1 LGRLDQIKL
10 NRVKTNNLK
19 GFDVRIPLGQLTVVT
34 GVSGSGKSSLVF
46 DSLYGES
53 YRRYVES
60 LSSFARQ
67 YLKALPRP
75 DVQAVEGLPAAIA
88 VQQSRQGQNNRSTVG
103 TMTELLDLLRVVF
116 SHVSQV
122 YCCGHLIRKETGR
135 TIASTIAQRLPAGDR
150 CLILA
155 PLVEWKHLK
164 ANELKS
170 QLEAQGFT
178 RAFVDDEICRIEDKP
193 AKDLRRGHVVV
204 DRVTVD
210 EANHARLVDSCQL
223 ALRLGRGHM
232 RAKALADKGM
242 DQSFEAAMICPDC
255 RTQYHEPSL
264 SLFNFNHP
272 LGACSSC
279 QGFGRVAELDAHKL
293 MPDLELSLADHGV
306 AAWNFGQHAGYYRV
320 ALQSAKAHGVDPNK
334 AFEDYTEDEWSWL
347 FNGDETGRFSGI
359 YGYFAWLDTKKYKP
373 HYRIHAARYKTYV
386 VCGEC
391 NGKRLSPISLR
402 YKVAERDMGEL
413 GELTLD
419 QLSDWFAGLIQM
431 SEQQPS
437 QAQALSLG
445 VREALDEAVLRLNYL
460 KKVGL
465 SYLSL
470 NRLSRSLSGGELQ
483 RINMARSLGN
493 QLTATLFCLD
503 EPSSGL
509 HPRDSHRLLEVLCEL
524 RDQGN
529 TVVLVEHENALID
542 GADHLIEIG
551 PKAGAD
557 GGELVYQG
565 DAASYERKPVLFKH
579 SLWAENP
586 KTQFI
591 RLTGARTHNL
601 KGIDVRIPLNAIT
614 TVCGVSGSGKTSLI
628 QHTLYPLV
636 CEEIG
641 KETGELDSE
650 ALADGVSCDGD
661 ISRIKDIVMVSQE
674 GIGRSTRSSIA
685 TYLGIYKEV
694 RDLLAQTPLARARKY
709 KPGYFSFNVA
719 GGRCETCKGL
729 GTVVED
735 LSFLG
740 DMDVICPSCEGQR
753 FQKAALEVQYKGKHI
768 LDILAMTA
776 AEARGF
782 FKESKPISRILDIVI
797 DMGLGYLSLG
807 QHTSSFSGGEAQRL
821 KTTKFLL
828 EKHNDGSRIFIF
840 DEPTTG
846 LSDQDVT
853 QLMRQMK
860 VLVDG
865 GHTVIVVE
873 HHLGVIKSSDWVIE
887 IGPDAAD
894 AGGELVYEGG
904 PVEMKDKKTHTAR
917 FMKY

>member
-1 LGRLDQIKL
+1 MGRLDLIKL

-19 GFDVRIPLGQLTVVT
+19 GFDVSIPLGQLTVVT

-135 TIASTIAQRLPAGDR
+135 TIAATIAKHMSQDR
-150 CLILA
+150 CLLLA

-178 RAFVDDEICRIEDKP
+178 RAFVDDQVCRIEQTT
-193 AKDLRRGHVVV
+193 AKDLRRGYVIV

-210 EANHARLVDSCQL
+210 EENHSRLVDSCQL

-232 RAKALADKGM
+232 RAKAATDGGM
-242 DQSFEAAMICPDC
+242 DQVFEAAMTCPDC
-255 RTQYHEPSL
+255 RTEYHEPTL

-272 LGACSSC
+272 LGACNSC

-306 AAWNFGQHAGYYRV
+306 AAWNFGRHTGYYRV
-320 ALQSAKAHGVDPNK
+320 ALQSAKANGIDPTK
-334 AFEDYTEDEWSWL
+334 AFENYTEEEWSWL

-373 HYRIHAARYKTYV
+373 HYRIHASRYKTYV
-386 VCGEC
+386 VCTACQGR
-391 NGKRLSPISLR
+391 RLSPKSLR
-402 YKVAERDMGEL
+402 YKVADRDMGEL
-413 GELTLD
+413 GELTLE
-419 QLSDWFAGLIQM
+419 QLSDWFAGLLQA
-431 SEQQPS
+431 SEKGRGHTE
-437 QAQALSLG
+437 ALSLG
-445 VREALDEAVLRLNYL
+445 VSEALDEAALRLNYL

-529 TVVLVEHENALID
+529 TVVLVEHETALID

-551 PKAGAD
+551 PRAGAD

-565 DAASYERKPVLFKH
+565 EASSYEKKPVLF
-579 SLWAENP
+579 SYSSWAET
-586 KTQFI
+586 KHTQYL

-601 KGIDVRIPLNAIT
+601 KGIDIQIPLNAIT

-636 CEEIG
+636 CDEIG
-641 KETGELDSE
+641 KDIGDLDSE
-650 ALADGVSCDGD
+650 AVADEISCDSD
-661 ISRIKDIVMVSQE
+661 LSSIQDIVMVSQE

-694 RDLLAQTPLARARKY
+694 RDLLAQTPLAKARKY
-709 KPGYFSFNVA
+709 KPGFFSFNVA

-740 DMDVICPSCEGQR
+740 DMDVICPECEGQR
-753 FQKAALEVQYKGKHI
+753 FKKEALDVQYRGKHI

-782 FKESKPISRILDIVI
+782 FKESKSISRILDIVN

-860 VLVDG
+860 VLIDG

-894 AGGELVYEGG
+894 DGGDLVFQGK
-904 PVEMKDKKTHTAR
+904 PAEMKNKKTHTAR
-917 FMKY
+917 FMKH